1 MTNLKF
7 IRPKTFD
14 IEIHRAGWNWVM
26 KHLYDKYHSDDAEIL
41 VDDFIE
47 RTFDWDYTSLRD
59 KPLPHY
65 NSPWIGFV
73 HNPFTVTKPFDIK
86 ASCLNICSRL
96 PFLQALKNCKGL
108 YTLSEDLRESLI
120 YLLNQIGSYK
130 TPVECLKHPTVT
142 KDVLKFDFNKFLQ
155 SKKVTNIGYWL
166 RSFDSFFT
174 LNTDMPKHIL
184 LGKLEYAHQNYATQ
198 IKEFK
203 TKSKITG
210 EKLIGRVTPHQ
221 ALTNEEY
228 DEFLVSSISF
238 INLIDTSANNAVIE
252 CMVRNIPLLVN
263 YHPAVVE
270 YLGEDY
276 PFYYL
281 TQSGANKKIN
291 DLNLIKET
299 HEYLCNMDKRFLY
312 IDHFMHEFEYSDI
325 YNNLEQ

>member
-1 MTNLKF
+1 MTNLRF

-14 IEIHRAGWNWVM
+14 VEIHRAGWNWVM
-26 KHLYDKYHSDDAEIL
+26 KHLYDKYHNDNAEIL

-47 RTFDWDYTSLRD
+47 RTFDWDYMSNRD
-59 KPLPHY
+59 NPLPHY
-65 NSPWIGFV
+65 ENNWIGFV
-73 HNPFTVTKPFDIK
+73 HNPFTVPKPFDIK

-96 PFLQALKNCKGL
+96 PFLRALKNCLGL
-108 YTLSEDLRESLI
+108 YTLSEDLKESLI
-120 YLLNQIGSYK
+120 YLLNQIGVYQVE
-130 TPVECLKHPTVT
+130 VECLKHPTIM
-142 KDVLKFDFNKFLQ
+142 DVEGFSFDKFIQ

-198 IKEFK
+198 LKEFK
-203 TKSKITG
+203 IKSKLTG

-221 ALTNEEY
+221 ALSNEEY
-228 DEFLVSSISF
+228 DNFLIGSISY
-238 INLIDTSANNAVIE
+238 IDLIDTSANNAVIE
-252 CMVRNIPLLVN
+252 CMARNIPLLIN

-281 TQSGANKKIN
+281 TQTGANKKIN
-291 DLNLIKET
+291 DLNLIRET
-299 HEYLCNMDKRFLY
+299 HEYLRDMDKRFLT
-312 IDHFMHEFEYSDI
+312 IEDFMHTFEYSTI
-325 YNNLEQ
+325 YNNLED

>member
-1 MTNLKF
+1 MTKLKF

-14 IEIHRAGWNWVM
+14 VEIHRAGWNWVM
-26 KHLYDKYHSDDAEIL
+26 KHLFDKYHDDNAEVL

-47 RTFDWDYTSLRD
+47 RTFDWDYNENRN

-65 NSPWIGFV
+65 DSPWIGFV

-86 ASCLNICSRL
+86 ASALNICSRL
-96 PFLQALKNCKGL
+96 SFLKALKNCKGL
-108 YTLSEDLRESLI
+108 YTLSEDLAESMN
-120 YLLNQIGSYK
+120 YLLDQIGAYYIS
-130 TPVECLKHPTVT
+130 VETLKHPTIT
-142 KDVLKFDFNKFLQ
+142 DVELFDIDKFLE
-155 SKKVTNIGYWL
+155 SPKVTNIGYWL

-174 LNTDMPKHIL
+174 LDTSIPKHIL
-184 LGKLEYAHQNYATQ
+184 LGKLEYAHQNFSRQ
-198 IKEFK
+198 SKSFK
-203 TKSKITG
+203 HKSKLTG
-210 EKLIGRVTPHQ
+210 EKIIGKVTPHQ

-228 DEFLVSSISF
+228 DRFLTGSISY

-281 TQSGANKKIN
+281 TQAGANKKIN
-291 DLNLIKET
+291 DVELIKLT
-299 HEYLCNMDKRFLY
+299 HDYLCNMDKRFLT
-312 IDHFMHEFEYSDI
+312 IEHFMHEFEYSDL
-325 YNNLEQ
+325 YNNLE

>member
-1 MTNLKF
+1 MTKLKF

-14 IEIHRAGWNWVM
+14 VEIHRAGWNWVM
-26 KHLYDKYHSDDAEIL
+26 KYLFEKYHDDQADIL

-47 RTFDWDYTSLRD
+47 RTFDWDYD
-59 KPLPHY
+59 KNRENKLPHHTQ
-65 NSPWIGFV
+65 PWIGFV

-96 PFLQALKNCKGL
+96 AFLKALGNCKGL
-108 YTLSEDLRESLI
+108 YTLSEDLTESLK
-120 YLLNQIGSYK
+120 YLLDCIGAYSIN
-130 TPVECLKHPTVT
+130 VETLKHPTIL
-142 KDVLKFDFNKFLQ
+142 DVDKFDYDKYI
-155 SKKVTNIGYWL
+155 SSPKVTNIGYWL

-174 LNTDMPKHIL
+174 LDTTIPKHIL
-184 LGKLEYAHQNYATQ
+184 LGKLQYARDNFSIQYKQ
-198 IKEFK
+198 FK
-203 TKSKITG
+203 DKSRLTG
-210 EKLIGRVTPHQ
+210 EKPIGKVTPHQ

-228 DEFLVSSISF
+228 DSFLTGSISY

-291 DLNLIKET
+291 DTNLIKET
-299 HEYLCNMDKRFLY
+299 HEYLCNMDKRFLS
-312 IDHFMHEFEYSDI
+312 IDHFLHEFEYSDI
-325 YNNLEQ
+325 YNNL